1 MTGPRPVAT
10 SSSSAD
16 TSEVLPL
23 ASVTV
28 TVTCSSV
35 TLASSSL
42 VSTIEVMPRLRN
54 ARASSFW
61 LSASSSGTRPGRTS
75 TMVTSAPM
83 DRQNEANSTPTAPAP
98 STMTDLGR

>member
-1 MTGPRPVAT
+1 VAT

-42 VSTIEVMPRLRN
+42 VPTIEVMPRRLN
-54 ARASSFW
+54 ARASSRW
-61 LSASSSGTRPGRTS
+61 ISASSRGTRPGRTS
-75 TMVTSAPM
+75 TIVTSAPM
-83 DRQNEANSTPTAPAP
+83 DRQKEANSTPTAPAP
-98 STMTDLGR
+98 STITDLGR

>member
-1 MTGPRPVAT
+1 MAT

-16 TSEVLPL
+16 TSEVLAL

-42 VSTIEVMPRLRN
+42 VSTIEVIPR
-54 ARASSFW
+54 FE
-61 LSASSSGTRPGRTS
+61 RPATALAVGVLQRDQAGRTS
-75 TMVTSAPM
+75 TIVTSAPM
-83 DRQNEANSTPTAPAP
+83 DRQKEANSTSTAPAP